1 MKKILIVD
9 DEADIIEIL
18 QFVLES
24 NGYECITASDGE
36 IGLNLAREANPDLI
50 ILDVMMPKINGY
62 KISRLLKYDNKYK
75 DIPILMITARS
86 QEEDK
91 IIGEETGADEYITKP
106 FNPLELV
113 ARVKSQLRRYT
124 KYNKNDKENII
135 YIDGLEIN
143 KEKHKC
149 LLYDKEIELTPLEF
163 DILLY
168 LATSRGKVVSSEELF
183 EKVWKEK
190 YLENN
195 NTVMV
200 HIRRIREK
208 LKEDTKNPKFIKTV
222 WGVGYKIE

>member
-106 FNPLELV
+106 FNVDYVLEK
-113 ARVKSQLRRYT
+113 VKS
-124 KYNKNDKENII
+124 
-135 YIDGLEIN
+135 
-143 KEKHKC
+143 
-149 LLYDKEIELTPLEF
+149 
-163 DILLY
+163 Y
-168 LATSRGKVVSSEELF
+168 LG
-183 EKVWKEK
+183 
-190 YLENN
+190 
-195 NTVMV
+195 
-200 HIRRIREK
+200 
-208 LKEDTKNPKFIKTV
+208 
-222 WGVGYKIE
+222 